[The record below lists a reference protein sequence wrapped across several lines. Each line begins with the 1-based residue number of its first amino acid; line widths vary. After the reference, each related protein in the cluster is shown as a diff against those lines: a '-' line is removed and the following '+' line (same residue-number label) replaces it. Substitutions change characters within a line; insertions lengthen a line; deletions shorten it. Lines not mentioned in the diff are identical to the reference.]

1 MCSSLATIKSV
12 MDCEFQIEGATTEN
26 ARRCIVEVFTRGTK
40 SLPTEG
46 ERSVYDCQPRSIQGD
61 RIPASKLG
69 HCPQSCGLG
78 ATPRFW
84 GGVGR

>member
-1 MCSSLATIKSV
+1 MH
-12 MDCEFQIEGATTEN
+12 GAAES
-26 ARRCIVEVFTRGTK
+26 RC
-40 SLPTEG
+40 LHG
-46 ERSVYDCQPRSIQGD
+46 ELRVCQQKGNEAYDCQPGSIQGD

-69 HCPQSCGLG
+69 QCPQSCGLG